1 MSLFICKKKNRCFK
15 PDLVIVMDFDIT
27 IFINTELLSQIMFLD
42 PEMSMGNLY
51 PDKMSRKIVTKI
63 ERKQFKNIPT

>member
-1 MSLFICKKKNRCFK
+1 
-15 PDLVIVMDFDIT
+15 MDFDVT